1 MKSLLYSGD
10 FLLGIYFYLQEI
22 IRFVRIIAS
31 GINESTPHNVTITK
45 EAPNF
50 QDK

>member
-1 MKSLLYSGD
+1 MA
-10 FLLGIYFYLQEI
+10 GIFCWEYIFTLQEI
-22 IRFVRIIAS
+22 VRFVRIIAS

-50 QDK
+50 QDNM